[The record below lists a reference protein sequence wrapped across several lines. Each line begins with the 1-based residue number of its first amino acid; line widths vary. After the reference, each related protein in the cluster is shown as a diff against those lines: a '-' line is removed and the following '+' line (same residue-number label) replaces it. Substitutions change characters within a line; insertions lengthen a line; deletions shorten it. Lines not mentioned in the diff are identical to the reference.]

1 MPHEVPE
8 LGIGPV
14 PVEDLGETLGVGAGV
29 VAEYLELGLAGPGR
43 FCPNRLSVSVRDLA
57 RLSRALRLADELELH
72 AAAAVLLVELLEERD
87 ALRRRVL
94 RLERAAASR
103 TRLP

>member
-8 LGIGPV
+8 IVNGTV
-14 PVEDLGETLGVGAGV
+14 PVDDLGETLGVEATV

-43 FCPNRLSVSVRDLA
+43 FCPSRKSLSASDLA
-57 RLSRALRLADELELH
+57 RLSRALRLANELELH

-87 ALRRRVL
+87 MLLRRVS
-94 RLERAAASR
+94 RLENTS
-103 TRLP
+103 TGTT